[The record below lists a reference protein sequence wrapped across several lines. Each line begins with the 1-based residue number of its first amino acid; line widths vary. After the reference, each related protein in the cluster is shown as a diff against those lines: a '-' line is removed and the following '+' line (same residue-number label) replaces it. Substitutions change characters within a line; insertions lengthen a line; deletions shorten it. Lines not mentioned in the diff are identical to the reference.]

1 MWFSSI
7 RHTQS
12 RCFKSKKAQL
22 DPRLHMVQGPQ
33 SRGQLAKREG
43 RNDPLPPLNMEVTMN
58 RSQGKEI
65 QEVNQNHQYLLE

>member
-1 MWFSSI
+1 
-7 RHTQS
+7 
-12 RCFKSKKAQL
+12 
-22 DPRLHMVQGPQ
+22 MVQGPQ